1 MRDSL
6 SINKRTWRA
15 ALALSASMLVAAS
28 VPAAGLPRHGVAVYS
43 DLCLEK
49 ASGDIGG
56 QRITLHRYA
65 EGDTA
70 IYEFTAGGLSM
81 PVVASDTG
89 IDDRTGVLT
98 FTVTVADGDE
108 RTILGKFSR
117 DGRALTLTGGYCGA
131 AAYPMRLAR
140 VTDFSRP
147 LRDCKPCP
155 AQPDTPAPEAP
166 ADAAPGAP
174 DAVSPAV
181 SPALPPAAPGKAP
194 AKAAATVTPPS
205 NLQ

>member
-1 MRDSL
+1 MVRQGAL
-6 SINKRTWRA
+6 AALLVTAA
-15 ALALSASMLVAAS
+15 ALA
-28 VPAAGLPRHGVAVYS
+28 PAVAGLPRHGVAVYS

-81 PVVASDTG
+81 PVVASDTS
-89 IDDRTGVLT
+89 IDDKTGVLT
-98 FTVTVADGDE
+98 FTVAVADGDE

-117 DGRALTLTGGYCGA
+117 DGRSLTLTGGYCGA

-140 VTDFSRP
+140 VHNFSRP

-155 AQPDTPAPEAP
+155 EAPPAPM
-166 ADAAPGAP
+166 
-174 DAVSPAV
+174 
-181 SPALPPAAPGKAP
+181 PPAAEPDAASAP
-194 AKAAATVTPPS
+194 
-205 NLQ
+205 Q

>member
-15 ALALSASMLVAAS
+15 ALTLCASMLATAS

-56 QRITLHRYA
+56 QRITLHRFA

-81 PVVASDTG
+81 PVVASDTS
-89 IDDRTGVLT
+89 IDDKTGVLT

-131 AAYPMRLAR
+131 AAYPMRLSR
-140 VTDFSRP
+140 VSDFSRP

-155 AQPDTPAPEAP
+155 AQPDTPAPDTP

-174 DAVSPAV
+174 DTAAPAV
-181 SPALPPAAPGKAP
+181 PPALPPAAPAKAP
-194 AKAAATVTPPS
+194 AAITPPS
-205 NLQ
+205 TL

>member
-6 SINKRTWRA
+6 LTPRREYCA
-15 ALALSASMLVAAS
+15 ALALMASMLVTAP

-81 PVVASDTG
+81 PVVASDTS
-89 IDDRTGVLT
+89 IDDKTGVLT

-108 RTILGKFSR
+108 RTIIGKFSR

-140 VTDFSRP
+140 VSNFSRP

-155 AQPDTPAPEAP
+155 EQPDTPAEP
-166 ADAAPGAP
+166 ADSSP
-174 DAVSPAV
+174 DAASPDAPV
-181 SPALPPAAPGKAP
+181 KVPAPPA
-194 AKAAATVTPPS
+194 S
-205 NLQ
+205 Q

>member
-1 MRDSL
+1 MRGRISRQGAL
-6 SINKRTWRA
+6 A
-15 ALALSASMLVAAS
+15 ALLLGAAS
-28 VPAAGLPRHGVAVYS
+28 LAAAAVDHGGLPRHGVAVYS

-81 PVVASDTG
+81 PVVASDTS

-108 RTILGKFSR
+108 RTIIGRFAR
-117 DGRALTLTGGYCGA
+117 DGRSLTLTGGYCGA

-140 VTDFSRP
+140 VTDFARP
-147 LRDCKPCP
+147 LRACRPCP
-155 AQPDTPAPEAP
+155 EVPAAP
-166 ADAAPGAP
+166 AEPAEPAAAP
-174 DAVSPAV
+174 DAPA
-181 SPALPPAAPGKAP
+181 PP
-194 AKAAATVTPPS
+194 
-205 NLQ
+205 